1 MIATTE
7 NVYGYSNWNE
17 QKETGFTSAA
27 LVRMGFQYAVLCI
40 VQPYCLTQSLSMW
53 FHSAASECRA
63 QITITSMC
71 IYCINKN
78 YSFVKTAL
86 FWCLRVPAITGHMSS
101 VSTHL
106 EA

>member
-1 MIATTE
+1 MLATTE
-7 NVYGYSNWNE
+7 NVYGYSDWNK
-17 QKETGFTSAA
+17 QKETDFTQAVF
-27 LVRMGFQYAVLCI
+27 VRMGFQYAVLCTAES
-40 VQPYCLTQSLSMW
+40 YCFTQYPSCS
-53 FHSAASECRA
+53 FSECYA
-63 QITITSMC
+63 QITITSMY

-78 YSFVKTAL
+78 HSFVKTAL